1 MRTSKTLE
9 LAVGIFVAL
18 GLAAFLMLALKVS
31 DITQLRDEQ
40 GYAITANF
48 QNIGGLKVGAPVT
61 LAGVRI
67 GRVTDIG
74 IDPQSYEAVVQLT
87 IAPRYDRLPL
97 DTSAS
102 ILTAGLLG
110 EQYVGLEPGGDEEYL
125 HNGGKITL
133 TQSALVVEQ
142 LVGRF
147 LTSKAGS
154 DDKSKGNAKPKE

>member
-18 GLAAFLMLALKVS
+18 GLAAFLMLALQVS
-31 DITQLRDEQ
+31 DITRLRSEQ

-48 QNIGGLKVGAPVT
+48 QNIGGLKVGSPVT

-74 IDPQSYEAVVQLT
+74 IDPQSYEAIVQLT
-87 IAPRYDRLPL
+87 IAPRYDRLPI

-110 EQYVGLEPGGDEEYL
+110 EQYVGLEPGGSEDYL
-125 HNGGKITL
+125 HNGSKVTL

-154 DDKSKGNAKPKE
+154 SDKSKGNDKSGQ

>member
-18 GLAAFLMLALKVS
+18 GLAAFLMLAFQVS
-31 DITQLRDEQ
+31 DITRLRSEQ

-74 IDPQSYEAVVQLT
+74 IDTQSYEAIVQLT
-87 IAPRYDRLPL
+87 IAPRYDHLPI

-110 EQYVGLEPGGDEEYL
+110 EQYVGLEPGGSEEYL
-125 HNGGKITL
+125 GSGGRITL

-147 LTSKAGS
+147 LTGRAGS
-154 DDKSKGNAKPKE
+154 GNNSKEGDKPK